1 MNLLSVLLFVQK
13 FNVNHDNMNT
23 YASILLWV
31 VPGFMVLMTVEAL
44 YGHFTNKQTYS
55 FMDTLSSLS
64 SGITNVLKDSLGLVL
79 VILSYPYIL
88 DTIAVF
94 DLESS
99 VMLYVVAFICIDF
112 ASYWNHRLNHKVN
125 IFWNRHVIH
134 HSSEEFNLA
143 CALRQSISAW
153 IGFGAF
159 FLIPA
164 AFFGVPAQLIT
175 LLAPI
180 HLFAQFWYHTQH
192 IGKLGFLEYIIV
204 TPSQHRVHHAINPI
218 YIDKNLSAIFCIWDR
233 AFGTFQEELDEEPPV
248 YGVLKPVNTWNPL
261 LINFQHAFNVIQDA
275 YNTSSFK
282 DKLRIWFMP
291 TGWRP
296 NDVVEKFP
304 RNIITDYNN
313 REKYSPNY
321 SNFMKFTAI
330 FHFISINFLLYFFLS
345 NISIIETDLRL
356 IFGLIIFISVF
367 GFTSLLDLQSWAPFF
382 EVIRSISTIL
392 ILYSIN
398 DYSLFVN
405 YPTEFSL
412 IIAYFILSSLIS
424 FIIIF
429 NKNHYLI
436 KFSNATS

>member
-99 VMLYVVAFICIDF
+99 FMLYVVAFICIDF

-296 NDVVEKFP
+296 NDVVKKFP
-304 RNIITDYNN
+304 RNIMTDHNN

>member
-1 MNLLSVLLFVQK
+1 MNLLSTFLFLQK
-13 FNVNHDNMNT
+13 FNVNHENMST

-31 VPGFMVLMTVEAL
+31 VTGFMVLMTIEVI
-44 YGHFTNKQTYS
+44 YGHLTNKQTYS

-88 DTIAVF
+88 DAIAVF

-99 VMLYVVAFICIDF
+99 VLLYVVAFICIDF

-153 IGFGAF
+153 IGFGAL

-164 AFFGVPAQLIT
+164 AFFGVPPQLIT

-180 HLFAQFWYHTQH
+180 HLFAQFWYHTRH

-218 YIDKNLSAIFCIWDR
+218 YIDKNLSAIFCVWDR
-233 AFGTFQEELDEEPPV
+233 VFGTFQEELDHEPPV

-275 YNTSSFK
+275 YHTSSFK

-296 NDVVEKFP
+296 SDIIDKFP
-304 RNIITDYNN
+304 RPITTDHYN

-321 SNFMKFTAI
+321 SFFMKSTAI
-330 FHFISINFLLYFFLS
+330 FHFVLINFLLYFFLS
-345 NISIIETDLRL
+345 NFSIIESDLKL
-356 IFGLIIFISVF
+356 VFGSVIFVSVF
-367 GFTSLLDLQSWAPFF
+367 GFTSLLDLHSWAPFF
-382 EVIRSISTIL
+382 EVFRSILTII
-392 ILYSIN
+392 ILYSFN
-398 DYSLFVN
+398 DYALFIN
-405 YPTEFSL
+405 YPTEFLMIVS
-412 IIAYFILSSLIS
+412 YFAVSSLIS
-424 FIIIF
+424 LIIIF
-429 NKNHYLI
+429 NKNSSYI
-436 KFSNATS
+436 KFNNANY

>member
-1 MNLLSVLLFVQK
+1 MNLFSILLFVQK

-44 YGHFTNKQTYS
+44 YGHFNNKQTYS

-125 IFWNRHVIH
+125 IFWNRHIIH

-175 LLAPI
+175 MLAPI

-275 YNTSSFK
+275 YNTASFK

-304 RNIITDYNN
+304 RNIIKDHNN